1 MLKHTNS
8 ELFFKENFRK
18 YIIEINLLQNFKRFV
33 LFSLEFKSKKLLRG
47 KEL

>member
-18 YIIEINLLQNFKRFV
+18 YITKIILLQNFKRFI
-33 LFSLEFKSKKLLRG
+33 LFSLEFQTKKLLRE